1 MKIKTLFRNSGVFQK
16 SNGSNGLANVEANG
30 GEANVIEEKNTEQIS
45 ENSSGIGLETCSL
58 SELIETDEH
67 SELNGTDSGGTSN
80 SSSEQEPKF
89 ISSKQN
95 EHVSSSEHF
104 GSPNVLELDRDF
116 DQLSWSEF
124 KIDFVS
130 FRIFDSKFPGQ
141 IFSGSSWFGPFVISG
156 LAFVL
161 GTKLAIFST
170 NFRFGLSA
178 WFKSG
183 KGWLSDND
191 FGRFRF

>member
-30 GEANVIEEKNTEQIS
+30 GEANVIEEKNAEQIS

-80 SSSEQEPKF
+80 SFSEQEQKLC
-89 ISSKQN
+89 
-95 EHVSSSEHF
+95 SSEHF

-130 FRIFDSKFPGQ
+130 FRIFEFSSQ
-141 IFSGSSWFGPFVISG
+141 IFRVSFRFGPFD
-156 LAFVL
+156 FY
-161 GTKLAIFST
+161 
-170 NFRFGLSA
+170 FGS
-178 WFKSG
+178 KSG
-183 KGWLSDND
+183 
-191 FGRFRF
+191 FI

>member
-16 SNGSNGLANVEANG
+16 SAANVESNAQ
-30 GEANVIEEKNTEQIS
+30 EANVEEKNAEQIS

-80 SSSEQEPKF
+80 NSSEQKFVSDEPLTE
-89 ISSKQN
+89 QQ
-95 EHVSSSEHF
+95 ESEHF
-104 GSPNVLELDRDF
+104 GSPNVLEIDRDF

-130 FRIFDSKFPGQ
+130 LKF
-141 IFSGSSWFGPFVISG
+141 
-156 LAFVL
+156 LL
-161 GTKLAIFST
+161 T
-170 NFRFGLSA
+170 
-178 WFKSG
+178 
-183 KGWLSDND
+183 
-191 FGRFRF
+191 

>member
-30 GEANVIEEKNTEQIS
+30 GEANVIEEKNAEQIS

-80 SSSEQEPKF
+80 SFSEQEPKLC
-89 ISSKQN
+89 SSEQI
-95 EHVSSSEHF
+95 EHDSSSEHF

-130 FRIFDSKFPGQ
+130 FRIFEFSRQ
-141 IFSGSSWFGPFVISG
+141 IFRVSFRFGPF
-156 LAFVL
+156 
-161 GTKLAIFST
+161 
-170 NFRFGLSA
+170 NFYFGS
-178 WFKSG
+178 KSG
-183 KGWLSDND
+183 
-191 FGRFRF
+191 FI

>member
-16 SNGSNGLANVEANG
+16 AANANVEANAQ
-30 GEANVIEEKNTEQIS
+30 EANIEEKNAEQIS

-80 SSSEQEPKF
+80 NSSEQKYGSTE
-89 ISSKQN
+89 QLN
-95 EHVSSSEHF
+95 ENQESESPGF

-130 FRIFDSKFPGQ
+130 L
-141 IFSGSSWFGPFVISG
+141 PFLLG
-156 LAFVL
+156 L
-161 GTKLAIFST
+161 
-170 NFRFGLSA
+170 
-178 WFKSG
+178 
-183 KGWLSDND
+183 
-191 FGRFRF
+191 

>member
-16 SNGSNGLANVEANG
+16 SHGSNGLANVEANG

-130 FRIFDSKFPGQ
+130 FRIFGLKILTQNFDSKFSCN
-141 IFSGSSWFGPFVISG
+141 IFSGSSWFGPFVILG
-156 LAFVL
+156 LVFVL
-161 GTKLAIFST
+161 GTK
-170 NFRFGLSA
+170 
-178 WFKSG
+178 
-183 KGWLSDND
+183 
-191 FGRFRF
+191 FGRTLDEFSVWPLGLNWVRVGYQ

>member
-16 SNGSNGLANVEANG
+16 SAANVESNAQ
-30 GEANVIEEKNTEQIS
+30 EANVEEKNAEQIS

-80 SSSEQEPKF
+80 NSSEQKF
-89 ISSKQN
+89 ISDEPLTEQQ
-95 EHVSSSEHF
+95 ESEHF
-104 GSPNVLELDRDF
+104 GSPNVLEIDRDF

-130 FRIFDSKFPGQ
+130 LKFLLFLHK
-141 IFSGSSWFGPFVISG
+141 I
-156 LAFVL
+156 
-161 GTKLAIFST
+161 
-170 NFRFGLSA
+170 
-178 WFKSG
+178 
-183 KGWLSDND
+183 
-191 FGRFRF
+191 

>member
-16 SNGSNGLANVEANG
+16 SAANVESNAQ
-30 GEANVIEEKNTEQIS
+30 EANVEDKNAEQIS

-80 SSSEQEPKF
+80 NSSEQKF
-89 ISSKQN
+89 ISDEPLTEQQ
-95 EHVSSSEHF
+95 ESEHF
-104 GSPNVLELDRDF
+104 GSPNVLEIDRDF

-130 FRIFDSKFPGQ
+130 LKF
-141 IFSGSSWFGPFVISG
+141 
-156 LAFVL
+156 LL
-161 GTKLAIFST
+161 T
-170 NFRFGLSA
+170 
-178 WFKSG
+178 
-183 KGWLSDND
+183 
-191 FGRFRF
+191 

>member
-16 SNGSNGLANVEANG
+16 SAANVESNAQ
-30 GEANVIEEKNTEQIS
+30 EANVEDKNAEQIS

-80 SSSEQEPKF
+80 NSSEQKF
-89 ISSKQN
+89 ISDEPLTEQQ
-95 EHVSSSEHF
+95 ESEHF
-104 GSPNVLELDRDF
+104 GSPNVLEIDRDF

-130 FRIFDSKFPGQ
+130 LKFLLFLHK
-141 IFSGSSWFGPFVISG
+141 I
-156 LAFVL
+156 
-161 GTKLAIFST
+161 
-170 NFRFGLSA
+170 
-178 WFKSG
+178 
-183 KGWLSDND
+183 
-191 FGRFRF
+191 

>member
-16 SNGSNGLANVEANG
+16 SNGSNGLANVEANC
-30 GEANVIEEKNTEQIS
+30 GEANVIEEKNAEQIS

-80 SSSEQEPKF
+80 SFSEQEQKLC
-89 ISSKQN
+89 
-95 EHVSSSEHF
+95 SSEHF

-130 FRIFDSKFPGQ
+130 FRIFEFSSQ
-141 IFSGSSWFGPFVISG
+141 IFRVSFRFGPFD
-156 LAFVL
+156 FY
-161 GTKLAIFST
+161 
-170 NFRFGLSA
+170 FGS
-178 WFKSG
+178 KSG
-183 KGWLSDND
+183 
-191 FGRFRF
+191 FI

>member
-30 GEANVIEEKNTEQIS
+30 GEANVIEEKNAEQIS

-80 SSSEQEPKF
+80 SFPEQE
-89 ISSKQN
+89 SKLC
-95 EHVSSSEHF
+95 SSEHF

-130 FRIFDSKFPGQ
+130 FRIFEFSGQ
-141 IFSGSSWFGPFVISG
+141 IFRVSFRSGPFD
-156 LAFVL
+156 FY
-161 GTKLAIFST
+161 
-170 NFRFGLSA
+170 FGS
-178 WFKSG
+178 KSG
-183 KGWLSDND
+183 
-191 FGRFRF
+191 FI

>member
-16 SNGSNGLANVEANG
+16 SHGSNGLANVEANG

-89 ISSKQN
+89 SSSEQV
-95 EHVSSSEHF
+95 ELDSSSEHF

-130 FRIFDSKFPGQ
+130 FRIF
-141 IFSGSSWFGPFVISG
+141 G
-156 LAFVL
+156 LKIV
-161 GTKLAIFST
+161 TQ
-170 NFRFGLSA
+170 NFRVRFLRYGLSVWIFGLVSRL
-178 WFKSG
+178 G
-183 KGWLSDND
+183 MKGWVSEND
-191 FGRFRF
+191 FGRFRFLGQVHLAPYLYP

>member
-30 GEANVIEEKNTEQIS
+30 GEANVIEEKNAEQIS

-89 ISSKQN
+89 SSSEQI
-95 EHVSSSEHF
+95 EHDSSSEHF

-130 FRIFDSKFPGQ
+130 FRIFGLKILTQNFRVR
-141 IFSGSSWFGPFVISG
+141 FFGI
-156 LAFVL
+156 VL
-161 GTKLAIFST
+161 GPAGS
-170 NFRFGLSA
+170 
-178 WFKSG
+178 
-183 KGWLSDND
+183 
-191 FGRFRF
+191 

>member
-16 SNGSNGLANVEANG
+16 SNGSANIEANG
-30 GEANVIEEKNTEQIS
+30 GEANAIEEKNAEQIS

-58 SELIETDEH
+58 SELIENDEH

-89 ISSKQN
+89 SSSEQI
-95 EHVSSSEHF
+95 EHDSSSEHF
-104 GSPNVLELDRDF
+104 GSPNVLEFDRDF

-130 FRIFDSKFPGQ
+130 FRIFGSK
-141 IFSGSSWFGPFVISG
+141 
-156 LAFVL
+156 VL
-161 GTKLAIFST
+161 TQ
-170 NFRFGLSA
+170 NFRLRFFLVVRGSA
-178 WFKSG
+178 RS
-183 KGWLSDND
+183 
-191 FGRFRF
+191 

>member
-30 GEANVIEEKNTEQIS
+30 GEANVIEEKNAEQIS

-80 SSSEQEPKF
+80 SFPEQEPKLC
-89 ISSKQN
+89 
-95 EHVSSSEHF
+95 SSEHF

-130 FRIFDSKFPGQ
+130 F
-141 IFSGSSWFGPFVISG
+141 
-156 LAFVL
+156 
-161 GTKLAIFST
+161 
-170 NFRFGLSA
+170 
-178 WFKSG
+178 
-183 KGWLSDND
+183 
-191 FGRFRF
+191 